1 VTVRLTAKLEG
12 AKEMIAALDAID
24 PKRSKKFLRT
34 VQARSGRIVRDRIR
48 AYMSGPRPQRLDV
61 VSGGLR
67 KSVKFTSSV
76 ARGVVEIGVPFDHFW
91 WFRLHED
98 GSAGGRAQKR
108 GRDTARR
115 GRTRG
120 YPARPAVGPAFASSL
135 PELEQVWVKTWEGQL
150 P

>member
-1 VTVRLTAKLEG
+1 MSIRLSAKLEG

-34 VQARSGRIVRDRIR
+34 VQARSGRLVRDKIR
-48 AYMSGPRPQRLDV
+48 QRLSGPRPAYLDV

-67 KSVKFTSSV
+67 RSVSFSSSV
-76 ARGVVEIGVPFDHFW
+76 ARGVVEIGVPFDKFW

-98 GSAGGRAQKR
+98 GSKGGRGQSR

-120 YPARPAVGPAFASSL
+120 YPARPAVGPGFTAAL
-135 PELEQVWVKTWEGQL
+135 PELERLWVQTWEGQL